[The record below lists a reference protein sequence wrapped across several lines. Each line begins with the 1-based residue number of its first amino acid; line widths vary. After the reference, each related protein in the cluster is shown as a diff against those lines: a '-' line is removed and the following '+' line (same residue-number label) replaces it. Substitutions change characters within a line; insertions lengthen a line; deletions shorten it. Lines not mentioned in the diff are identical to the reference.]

1 MMLVKEINKS
11 KYNITVIS
19 NVIFEPHLKP
29 LMELYFGDDITVCTV
44 PFEECMQQEYIKKI
58 NTANMV
64 VIWPNFEAMFTKWR
78 SLNEVTDFD
87 VVESL
92 FKKMNTYVASIT
104 RAKIL
109 WFLFED
115 YEMQLTRVTGYV
127 YFDFVDKLNL
137 KLKEIISEQVVFI
150 DLKKLIAK
158 IGVSNAYDLK
168 GKYRWN
174 SPYSKVLIEA
184 AVKEI
189 HKQYLI
195 QKGFT
200 PKCLVLDCDNVLWGG
215 VVSEVGIENIKLGSF
230 GEGRR
235 YKDFQRFVY
244 SLYVRGVILAI
255 CSKNDL
261 SDVLEVF
268 RNHNDMVLKEEHIAC
283 FQVNWENKAYNI
295 KVISEI
301 LNIGL
306 DTMVFVDDS
315 IFEIESINSILPEV
329 TTVLFEKE
337 LNFEEFSCFNLK
349 NDVNMIGVRNRTATY
364 QTDKY
369 RRELR
374 LLCDTYEEYVLSLK
388 IKMDIHKAMPIE
400 YGRIAELSQRT
411 NKCTNGIRYTVDE
424 IKEKV
429 KNDKNILYAIEV
441 EDRFSDLGLV
451 GAIEI
456 ENGCLSFFALS
467 CRALGRN
474 IENKILDF
482 VFLKH
487 IINSAIFVHTK
498 KNESLLNMING
509 YNIPTNTNQTYNSEI
524 EDNK

>member
-1 MMLVKEINKS
+1 MMPVKEINKS
-11 KYNITVIS
+11 NYNITVIS
-19 NVIFEPHLKP
+19 NVVFEPHLKP
-29 LMELYFGDDITVCTV
+29 LMKLCFGDDITVCTV
-44 PFEECMQQEYIKKI
+44 PFEECMQQEYIKKFH
-58 NTANMV
+58 TANMV
-64 VIWPNFEAMFTKWR
+64 VIWPNFETMFTKWR
-78 SLNEVTDFD
+78 CLNEVTDFD
-87 VVESL
+87 AVEVFL
-92 FKKMNTYVASIT
+92 KRVNTYVVSIT

-115 YEMQLTRVTGYV
+115 YEMQLTKVTGQV
-127 YFDFVDKLNL
+127 YLDFVDKLNL
-137 KLKEIISEQVVFI
+137 KLKEIIGEQVVFI

-174 SPYSKVLIEA
+174 SPYSKILIEA

-200 PKCLVLDCDNVLWGG
+200 KKCLVLDCDNVLWGG
-215 VVSEVGIENIKLGSF
+215 VVSEIGAENVKLGSF

-268 RNHNDMVLKEEHIAC
+268 RNHDDMVLKEEHIAC

-295 KVISEI
+295 KVISDI

-306 DTMVFVDDS
+306 DAMAFVDDS
-315 IFEIESINSILPEV
+315 IFEIESINNILPEV
-329 TTVLFEKE
+329 TTILFEKE

-349 NDVNMIGVRNRTATY
+349 NDVNMSSVKNRTATY
-364 QTDKY
+364 QTDKH

-374 LLCDTYEEYVLSLK
+374 LLCDSYEEYILSLE
-388 IKMDIHKAMPIE
+388 IKMDIHKATPIE

-429 KNDKNILYAIEV
+429 KNDKNVLYSIEV

-474 IENKILDF
+474 IENKMLEFIF
-482 VFLKH
+482 SKH
-487 IINSAIFVHTK
+487 SINSAIFISTK
-498 KNESLLNMING
+498 KNESLLNLING
-509 YNIPTNTNQTYNSEI
+509 YNIPTNTNQTFNSKIEI
-524 EDNK
+524 NG